1 MLRELFVQN
10 LALIEDVRVELRP
23 GFCAWTGQTGAGKT
37 LLLEALG
44 LLLGERGSAELLRA
58 GAEELR
64 ITGRFELTL
73 PELRAEVQRI
83 LDSPLADDE
92 LILTRRL
99 TRAGRS
105 YAYVNDQP
113 VAIGTLRQLGNA
125 LVDVHGQRESQSL
138 LQPAYQ
144 LQVLDAYGHLD
155 EQRQQYVAL
164 AEQVRDLRRRHATL
178 TAERHQRQ
186 RELTLARFER
196 DELDNA
202 ALKPGEIVGLT
213 QERERLAHA
222 QSLMEFAANGCDR
235 LYDDEGSVVEQLG
248 KLQREAHG
256 WAAHDPALTDVA
268 NRLASLVA
276 EVQDVAQTLRAMQ
289 ERWEADPARLD
300 EVEQRIQSLRRLEKK
315 YGRTADDLIAYRTT
329 LDEQERKLQGEED
342 DLAGLTEELAEVYS
356 RLLAAAADLSKGR
369 QRVAKRLVN
378 ETQKQL
384 AELGMADARLD
395 AVLEP
400 IQLANDPVTAEVP
413 ARGAETLELTL
424 AANKGEPA
432 RPLRK
437 VASGGEMSRTM
448 LALKTVL
455 AAHDHL
461 GTLIFDE
468 IDANVGGR
476 LGDVLGQKLAALG
489 QTHQVIC
496 VTHLPQVASYAR
508 HHWAIRKTRR
518 GNRTVTTIQ
527 FLEKDERLE
536 ELASML
542 RGESR
547 GVTTIQEATSML
559 EAAQGTL
566 PELQTRERQIP
577 RRGKSSD

>member
-58 GAEELR
+58 GADELR
-64 ITGRFELTL
+64 ITGRFELTR
-73 PELRAEVQRI
+73 PELRDGVTRI
-83 LDSPLADDE
+83 LDIPLADDE

-99 TRAGRS
+99 SRAGRS

-113 VAIGTLRQLGNA
+113 VAVGTLRQLGNA
-125 LVDVHGQRESQSL
+125 LVDIHGQRESQSL
-138 LQPAYQ
+138 LQPAFQ
-144 LQVLDAYGHLD
+144 LQVLDAYGHL
-155 EQRQQYVAL
+155 EGRRQEYAAL
-164 AEQVRDLRRRHATL
+164 AEKVRELRRRHTVL
-178 TAERHQRQ
+178 TAERQQRQ
-186 RELTLARFER
+186 RELALVRFER
-196 DELDNA
+196 EELDSA
-202 ALKPGEIVGLT
+202 ALKPGELPGLA

-222 QSLMEFAANGCDR
+222 QSLMEFAATGCAR
-235 LYDDEGSVVEQLG
+235 LYDEEGSIVEQLG

-256 WAAHDPALTDVA
+256 WAAHDAALTETA
-268 NRLASLVA
+268 TRLEGLVA
-276 EVQDVAQTLRAMQ
+276 EVQDVAQALRAMQ

-300 EVEQRIQSLRRLEKK
+300 EVEKRIGALRRLEKK
-315 YGRTADDLIAYRTT
+315 YGRPADELIAYRAT
-329 LDEQERKLQGEED
+329 LDEQEEKLQRQED
-342 DLAGLTEELAEVYS
+342 DLAGVSGELAEVYT
-356 RLLAAAADLSKGR
+356 RLRAAAADLSKGR
-369 QRVAKRLVN
+369 QRVAKRLVG
-378 ETQKQL
+378 EAQKQL

-400 IQLANDPVTAEVP
+400 VPLGDDPLAAEVP
-413 ARGAETLELTL
+413 AWGAEALELTL

-437 VASGGEMSRTM
+437 VASGGELSRTM

-455 AAHDHL
+455 SSHDHRV
-461 GTLIFDE
+461 TLVFDE
-468 IDANVGGR
+468 IDSNVGGR

-508 HHWAIRKTRR
+508 HHWTVRKSRR
-518 GNRTVTTIQ
+518 GSRTVTTID
-527 FLEKDERLE
+527 FLDEPHRLE

-547 GVTTIQEATSML
+547 GETTRQEAAAML
-559 EAAQGTL
+559 EAA
-566 PELQTRERQIP
+566 
-577 RRGKSSD
+577 RRCW

>member
-58 GAEELR
+58 GADELR
-64 ITGRFELTL
+64 ITGRFELNR
-73 PELRAEVQRI
+73 PELREAVRGI
-83 LDSPLADDE
+83 LEGAPPDDE

-99 TRAGRS
+99 TSAGRS

-113 VAIGTLRQLGNA
+113 VAVGTLRQLGNA
-125 LVDVHGQRESQSL
+125 LVDIHGQRESQSL
-138 LQPAYQ
+138 LEPSFQ
-144 LQVLDAYGHLD
+144 LQVLDAYGRL
-155 EQRQQYVAL
+155 EGQRQQYAAL
-164 AEQVRDLRRRHATL
+164 AEQVRELRRRHADL
-178 TAERHQRQ
+178 TGRRQQRQ
-186 RELTLARFER
+186 RELALVRFER
-196 DELDNA
+196 EELDNA
-202 ALKPGEIVGLT
+202 ALKPGELAELT

-222 QSLMEFAANGCDR
+222 QSLMEFAANGCAR
-235 LYDDEGSVVEQLG
+235 LYDEEGSVVEQLG
-248 KLQREAHG
+248 KVQREAHA
-256 WAAHDPALTDVA
+256 WAAYDAALTEVA
-268 NRLASLVA
+268 TRLEGLVS

-300 EVEQRIQSLRRLEKK
+300 EVEKRIQLVRRLEKK
-315 YGRTADDLIAYRTT
+315 YARPADELITYRAT
-329 LDEQERKLQGEED
+329 LDGQEEQLQREED
-342 DLAGLTEELAEVYS
+342 DLTGVAGELAEVYG
-356 RLLAAAADLSKGR
+356 RLRAAAADLSKGR
-369 QRVAKRLVN
+369 QRVAKKLVN
-378 ETQKQL
+378 EAQKQL

-395 AVLEP
+395 AELEAVP
-400 IQLANDPVTAEVP
+400 LGDDPVTADVP
-413 ARGAETLELTL
+413 AWGAETLELTL

-455 AAHDHL
+455 SAHDHRV
-461 GTLIFDE
+461 TLVFDE
-468 IDANVGGR
+468 IDSNVGGR

-489 QTHQVIC
+489 RTHQVIC

-508 HHWAIRKTRR
+508 NHWTIRKARR
-518 GNRTVTTIQ
+518 GNRTVTTID
-527 FLEKDERLE
+527 LLDEPHRLE

-547 GVTTIQEATSML
+547 GETTRQEAAAML
-559 EAAQGTL
+559 EAA
-566 PELQTRERQIP
+566 
-577 RRGKSSD
+577 RRSW

>member
-58 GAEELR
+58 GADELR
-64 ITGRFELTL
+64 ITGRFELTR
-73 PELRAEVQRI
+73 PELREDVERV
-83 LDSPLADDE
+83 LDITLADDA

-99 TRAGRS
+99 SRAGRS

-113 VAIGTLRQLGNA
+113 VAVGTLRQLGAA
-125 LVDVHGQRESQSL
+125 LVDIHDQRESQSL

-144 LQVLDAYGHLD
+144 LQLLDAYGHLE
-155 EQRQQYVAL
+155 EQRQQYTAL
-164 AEQVRDLRRRHATL
+164 AEQVRALRRRHAAL
-178 TAERHQRQ
+178 TAERQQRQ
-186 RELTLARFER
+186 RELALVRFER
-196 DELDNA
+196 EELDNA
-202 ALKPGEIVGLT
+202 ALKPGELAALT

-222 QSLMEFAANGCDR
+222 QSLMEFAAAGCAR
-235 LYDDEGSVVEQLG
+235 LYDEEGSVVEQLG

-256 WAAHDPALTDVA
+256 YVTHDPALAEVSD
-268 NRLASLVA
+268 RLGALVS

-300 EVEQRIQSLRRLEKK
+300 EVEKRIQTLRRLEKK
-315 YGRTADDLIAYRTT
+315 YDRPADDLIAYRAA
-329 LDEQERKLQGEED
+329 LDEQEEKLQGQED
-342 DLAGLTEELAEVYS
+342 DLAALSDELAETYS
-356 RLLAAAADLSKGR
+356 KLRAAAAELTKGR
-369 QRVAKRLVN
+369 QRVAKRLVA
-378 ETQKQL
+378 EAQKQL
-384 AELGMADARLD
+384 AELGMAEARLD
-395 AVLEP
+395 AVLVP
-400 IQLANDPVTAEVP
+400 APLDDDPVTAEVP
-413 ARGAETLELTL
+413 VWGAETLELTL

-448 LALKTVL
+448 LAIKTVL
-455 AAHDHL
+455 AAHDHRV
-461 GTLIFDE
+461 TLVFDE

-508 HHWAIRKTRR
+508 HHWTIRKARR
-518 GNRTVTTIQ
+518 GSRTVTTID
-527 FLEKDERLE
+527 LLDEPHRLE

-547 GVTTIQEATSML
+547 GETTRQEAAAML
-559 EAAQGTL
+559 EAA
-566 PELQTRERQIP
+566 
-577 RRGKSSD
+577 RRSW

>member
-44 LLLGERGSAELLRA
+44 LLLGERGSAELLRS

-64 ITGRFELTL
+64 ITGRFELTR
-73 PELRAEVQRI
+73 PELRDEVQRI
-83 LDSPLADDE
+83 LDTHLEDEE

-99 TRAGRS
+99 SRAGRS

-113 VAIGTLRQLGNA
+113 VAVGTLRLLGAA
-125 LVDVHGQRESQSL
+125 LVDIHGQRESQSL
-138 LQPAYQ
+138 LLPAYQ
-144 LQVLDAYGHLD
+144 LQLLDAYGHLD
-155 EQRQQYVAL
+155 SQRQRYAAL
-164 AEQVRDLRRRHATL
+164 AEQVRDLRRRHAAL
-178 TAERHQRQ
+178 TAERQQRQ
-186 RELTLARFER
+186 RELALVRFER
-196 DELDNA
+196 EELDNA
-202 ALKPGEIVGLT
+202 ALKPGELTELT
-213 QERERLAHA
+213 QERERLSHA
-222 QSLMEFAANGCDR
+222 QSLMEFAATGCAR
-235 LYDDEGSVVEQLG
+235 LYDEEGSVVEQLG

-256 WAAHDPALTDVA
+256 WAMHDPALTELST
-268 NRLASLVA
+268 RLQGLVA
-276 EVQDVAQTLRAMQ
+276 EVQDVAQTLRGMQ

-300 EVEQRIQSLRRLEKK
+300 EIEKRIQSLRRLEKK
-315 YGRTADDLIAYRTT
+315 YDRPADDLIAYRAT
-329 LDEQERKLQGEED
+329 LDEQEQKLQAQED
-342 DLAGLTEELAEVYS
+342 DLAGIAEQLAEAYAQ
-356 RLLAAAADLSKGR
+356 LQATAAELSKGR
-369 QRVAKRLVN
+369 QRVAKRLVG
-378 ETQKQL
+378 EVQKQL

-400 IQLANDPVTAEVP
+400 MPLGDDPISAEVP
-413 ARGAETLELTL
+413 AWGAESLELTL

-437 VASGGEMSRTM
+437 VASGGELSRTM

-476 LGDVLGQKLAALG
+476 LGDILGQKLAALG

-508 HHWAIRKTRR
+508 HHWTIRKTRR
-518 GNRTVTTIQ
+518 GSRTMTTIE
-527 FLEKDERLE
+527 LLDEPQRLE

-547 GVTTIQEATSML
+547 GETTRQEAAAML
-559 EAAQGTL
+559 EAA
-566 PELQTRERQIP
+566 
-577 RRGKSSD
+577 RRCW

>member
-64 ITGRFELTL
+64 ITGRFELTR
-73 PELRAEVQRI
+73 PELREAVERV
-83 LDSPLADDE
+83 LDTPLPDDE

-113 VAIGTLRQLGNA
+113 VAVGTLRQLGAA
-125 LVDVHGQRESQSL
+125 LVDIHDQRESQSL

-144 LQVLDAYGHLD
+144 LQVLDAFGHLE
-155 EQRQQYVAL
+155 EQRRQYAAL

-178 TAERHQRQ
+178 TAERQQRQ
-186 RELTLARFER
+186 RELALVRFER
-196 DELDNA
+196 EELDNA
-202 ALKPGEIVGLT
+202 ALKPGELSELT
-213 QERERLAHA
+213 GERERLAHA
-222 QSLMEFAANGCDR
+222 QSLMEFAANGCAR
-235 LYDDEGSVVEQLG
+235 LYDEEGSVVEQIG

-256 WAAHDPALTDVA
+256 WAALDPALTDVA
-268 NRLASLVA
+268 DRLAGLVA

-300 EVEQRIQSLRRLEKK
+300 EVEKRIQSLRRLETK
-315 YGRTADDLIAYRTT
+315 YGRAADELVAYRAS
-329 LDEQERKLQGEED
+329 LDEQEEKLQARED
-342 DLAGLTEELAEVYS
+342 DLAGLFEELSETYC
-356 RLLAAAADLSKGR
+356 RLKAAAAELSKGR
-369 QRVAKRLVN
+369 LRVAKHLVS
-378 ETQKQL
+378 EAQKQL
-384 AELGMADARLD
+384 AELGMAEARLD

-400 IQLANDPVTAEVP
+400 VPLGDDPVTAEVHDW
-413 ARGAETLELTL
+413 GAETLELTL

-508 HHWAIRKTRR
+508 HHWTIRKSRR
-518 GNRTVTTIQ
+518 GNRTVTTIE
-527 FLEKDERLE
+527 LLDEPHRLE

-547 GVTTIQEATSML
+547 GETTRQEAAAML
-559 EAAQGTL
+559 EAA
-566 PELQTRERQIP
+566 
-577 RRGKSSD
+577 RRCW